1 MEQKKA
7 LNRKKLK
14 VILVICIVMIVTA
27 GIGLAAYIHHVDTVT
42 LGRKVSV
49 YRLDVSKLTVG
60 EAQQKISE
68 AFQNKTITFHEE
80 GKDVYNVSMEQ
91 LGYSLDQDTLK
102 SALETLKQE
111 RSGTFKLFASQRDYK
126 IDYQII
132 RDEAQEQA
140 ALSADHF
147 DEKDRTEPTDAHIR
161 YSKKKQK
168 YVLVKQVSGNQI
180 DENRLLSYVEETLD
194 KDFETELLTSDVK
207 MELNEEV
214 YRQPDIEESGEM
226 KQKVK
231 KLNSL
236 LKKYR
241 STTVSYLFGEETLD
255 KDFETELLTS
265 DVKMELNE
273 EVYRQPDIE
282 ESGEMKQK
290 VKKLNSLLKKYRST
304 TVSYLFGEE
313 TQVLDSDTISSWL
326 RIKNSGISID
336 KDAAADYISNMA
348 NKYNTIYV
356 PRTFHTSL
364 GTDVTVSDNEYGY
377 RIDQDAELTQLLEDL
392 KSGENVSR
400 EPVYSSSGM
409 KRNGTDDLAGSY
421 IEFSLDSQHL
431 WLYKDGALVT
441 ETDIV
446 SGAPTPERETYRGAW
461 PIAYKASPFT
471 LSSEEYGYAE
481 TVKYWMPFVY
491 GQGLHDA
498 SWQSAFGGNRYKTG
512 HGSHGCINLPE
523 DQAALIYNTI
533 DGGYPI
539 IIY

>member
-1 MEQKKA
+1 M
-7 LNRKKLK
+7 
-14 VILVICIVMIVTA
+14 
-27 GIGLAAYIHHVDTVT
+27 
-42 LGRKVSV
+42 

-68 AFQNKTITFHEE
+68 AFQNKTITFHED

-91 LGYSLDQDTLK
+91 LGYSLDQDILK

-241 STTVSYLFGEETLD
+241 STTVSYLFGEET
-255 KDFETELLTS
+255 
-265 DVKMELNE
+265 
-273 EVYRQPDIE
+273 
-282 ESGEMKQK
+282 
-290 VKKLNSLLKKYRST
+290 
-304 TVSYLFGEE
+304 
-313 TQVLDSDTISSWL
+313 QVLDSDTISSWL
-326 RIKNSGISID
+326 QIKNSGISID

-364 GTDVTVSDNEYGY
+364 GTDVTVLIMNMD
-377 RIDQDAELTQLLEDL
+377 T
-392 KSGENVSR
+392 
-400 EPVYSSSGM
+400 
-409 KRNGTDDLAGSY
+409 GS
-421 IEFSLDSQHL
+421 I
-431 WLYKDGALVT
+431 
-441 ETDIV
+441 
-446 SGAPTPERETYRGAW
+446 R
-461 PIAYKASPFT
+461 
-471 LSSEEYGYAE
+471 
-481 TVKYWMPFVY
+481 M
-491 GQGLHDA
+491 
-498 SWQSAFGGNRYKTG
+498 QS
-512 HGSHGCINLPE
+512 
-523 DQAALIYNTI
+523 
-533 DGGYPI
+533 
-539 IIY
+539 